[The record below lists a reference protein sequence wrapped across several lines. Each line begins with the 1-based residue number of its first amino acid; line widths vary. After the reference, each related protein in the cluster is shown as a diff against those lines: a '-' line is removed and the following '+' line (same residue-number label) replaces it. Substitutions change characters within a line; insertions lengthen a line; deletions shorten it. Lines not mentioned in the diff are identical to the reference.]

1 MHCRIAR
8 GRYNDAAE
16 LLRVQQR
23 VSIIL
28 AAELENRIGTRVN
41 LGGVHW
47 LFPNDIVIDSLEID
61 DQEGEHLL
69 SVSRIAAKVEWMP
82 LIRQGQLSIRNIRL
96 FNPDVII
103 YKSQVGGDYNYQFL
117 IDAFAAKEKKRNPLS
132 SIYVSIH
139 CLYVTPTWH
148 TT

>member
-1 MHCRIAR
+1 MGFIFVQSFFCIKFARLDVKIKKRRYIQLALCIAV
-8 GRYNDAAE
+8 
-16 LLRVQQR
+16 LLVVGTTMLLNSPRVQQR
-23 VSIIL
+23 VSVIL
-28 AAELENRIGTRVN
+28 ATELENRIGTRVN

-82 LIRQGQLSIRNIRL
+82 LIKQGQLSIRNIRL

-103 YKSQVGGDYNYQFL
+103 YKSQAADDYN
-117 IDAFAAKEKKRNPLS
+117 
-132 SIYVSIH
+132 
-139 CLYVTPTWH
+139 
-148 TT
+148 